1 VEPARPSRQ
10 ELEDLWRERLNEALR
25 RYRVAKLE
33 TSTALIQTRNGE
45 MPSPDGNFAFRK
57 AQGVENIALVECKRL
72 LIIFNRL
79 VIDGK
84 IPDSD
89 A

>member
-1 VEPARPSRQ
+1 
-10 ELEDLWRERLNEALR
+10 
-25 RYRVAKLE
+25 
-33 TSTALIQTRNGE
+33 